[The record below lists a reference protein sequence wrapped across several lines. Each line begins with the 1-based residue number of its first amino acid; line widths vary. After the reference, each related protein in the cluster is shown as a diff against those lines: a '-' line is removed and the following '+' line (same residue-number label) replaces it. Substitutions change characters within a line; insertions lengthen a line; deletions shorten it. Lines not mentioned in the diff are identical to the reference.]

1 MLLGHGIVIGL
12 IVGIIVGWKIHAWW
26 SRSAVKKAANAAKNV
41 TQGPWEGAKSLLK
54 KAKDKLDGKKPPE
67 GKGPK

>member
-12 IVGIIVGWKIHAWW
+12 IVGIIVGWKLCRWW
-26 SRSAVKKAANAAKNV
+26 THSTIKKATDTAKNV
-41 TQGPWEGAKSLLK
+41 TRGPLEGAKSLLR
-54 KAKDKLDGKKPPE
+54 KAKEKLDGKKPPE